1 MPRPDPNRPR
11 EGQES
16 LFEREAVQE
25 PDMILRGRHS
35 DAMDR
40 ALNAAREVDAIDA
53 VDDGLATVLRA
64 GAWSLDAFEKQNKPY
79 GPTKIIDQM
88 VVALREA
95 HMTPDS
101 RAQAT
106 DDSIKELLHEIGNPA
121 TGDAPVPYSE
131 NSGF

>member
-11 EGQES
+11 AGQES

-35 DAMDR
+35 EAMDR
-40 ALNAAREVDAIDA
+40 ALNAARQSDAVDD

-106 DDSIKELLHEIGNPA
+106 DDNIKELLHGLGTPT
-121 TGDAPVPYSE
+121 TGDTEVSHSQDAGV
-131 NSGF
+131 